1 MHRIDLSDTSNRIL
15 PKLLSLQA
23 AAIPNAPF
31 LIDEDRRF
39 SFAETDRL
47 SGSLAAG
54 LRELGVAAGDRVAFY
69 LRNCPEAVLI
79 ALATNKLQAVWV
91 PISTDYK
98 GEWLADTIIRSR
110 AKVLVT
116 DTDLQ
121 ECIASIREQLGEE
134 NLVVVGESALPGAA
148 SFDSLLDN
156 VPLETDFDAF
166 DYGDTCAVVWTSG
179 TTGKSKGVMVSY
191 NGWLRPIHRGV
202 SVIYNSRP
210 GDVILNVLPLYHAAA
225 WNTSIFRALAEGI
238 PVVIEPDFSVTTFWD
253 RVRRFGAT
261 QSFTLGAMHMFLW
274 NAPKRPDDC
283 DNPLHVMQAVP
294 MPADIKAPFEE
305 RFGLKILGTGYGQ
318 SECMVITTEAGR
330 DGEVP
335 PNSMGFPLDD
345 TDVRLFDDADNEVPQ
360 GEVGEVR
367 IRPLE
372 AHVVC
377 NGYLDDPEATA
388 NAWRG
393 EWFCTGDLARE
404 DENGAFFFADRKKD
418 AIRFAGRNISTMEVE
433 SVIRRHTDVV
443 DVAAFGIPAD
453 EIAGEEEL
461 KIDVILKQDASLS
474 HEMLAQFIND
484 NAPHYFVPRYI
495 NFVSTLP
502 YTPTNKLQKFK
513 LREKGLDDET
523 WDRKKSTFE
532 VQR

>member
-1 MHRIDLSDTSNRIL
+1 MHSIDLSDTENRIL
-15 PKLLSLQA
+15 PKLLRMQA
-23 AAIPNAPF
+23 TEIPNAPF
-31 LIDEDRRF
+31 LIDRNRRI
-39 SFAETDRL
+39 SFAQAEQF

-54 LRELGVAAGDRVAFY
+54 LHELGVSAGDRVAF
-69 LRNCPEAVLI
+69 LLQNCCEAVLI
-79 ALATNKLQAVWV
+79 ALAVNKLRAIWV

-110 AKVLVT
+110 VKVLIT
-116 DTDLQ
+116 DTG
-121 ECIASIREQLGEE
+121 LGERVAPISKQMGDAK
-134 NLVVVGESALPGAA
+134 LVVIGGSTLLRAI
-148 SFDSLLDN
+148 SFEGLLDN
-156 VPLETDFDAF
+156 PPFEPDLEAF

-179 TTGKSKGVMVSY
+179 TTGKSKGVMVSH

-202 SVIYNSRP
+202 SVIYDSQP

-225 WNTSIFRALAEGI
+225 WNTSVFRALAEGI
-238 PVVIEPDFSVTTFWD
+238 PVVIEPGFSVTTFWD
-253 RVRRFGAT
+253 RIRHFGAT
-261 QSFTLGAMHMFLW
+261 QTFTLGAMHMFLW
-274 NAPKRPDDC
+274 KAPERLDDR
-283 DNPLHVMQAVP
+283 DNPLRVMQAVP
-294 MPADIKAPFEE
+294 MPADIKAPFEQ
-305 RFGLKILGTGYGQ
+305 RFGVKILGTGYGQ

-345 TDVRLFDDADNEVPQ
+345 TDVRLFDDNDNEVPQ

-377 NGYLDDPEATA
+377 NGYLDDAKATA

-393 EWFCTGDLARE
+393 EWFCTGDLARK
-404 DENGAFFFADRKKD
+404 DKNGAFYFADRKKD

-433 SVIRRHTDVV
+433 SIVRKHPDVA
-443 DVAAFGIPAD
+443 DVAAFGIPAE

-461 KIDVILKQDASLS
+461 KIDVILTNNKNVS
-474 HEMLAQFIND
+474 HEALARFINE

-495 NFVSTLP
+495 NFVRKLP
-502 YTPTNKLQKFK
+502 YTPTNKVQKFK
-513 LREKGLDDET
+513 LREKGLDEGT
-523 WDRKKSTFE
+523 WDRKTSTFE